1 MIRTLK
7 ILGERIKVKYKD
19 LNPENI
25 CGRYSYDSKT
35 IEVNSKLDKHI
46 QDVTLIHEVIHAT
59 IHRAG
64 INNAQLSADLE
75 EIICDQVA
83 KVIVENFTLKRK
95 NGR

>member
-7 ILGERIKVKYKD
+7 ILGDKISVKYKD
-19 LNPENI
+19 LNAENI
-25 CGRYSYDSKT
+25 CGKYSYDKKT
-35 IEVNSKLDKHI
+35 IEINNKLDKSI
-46 QDVTLIHEVIHAT
+46 QDITLIHELIHAT

-64 INNAQLSADLE
+64 VNNAQLSADLE

-83 KVIVENFTLKRK
+83 KVITENFILKRK